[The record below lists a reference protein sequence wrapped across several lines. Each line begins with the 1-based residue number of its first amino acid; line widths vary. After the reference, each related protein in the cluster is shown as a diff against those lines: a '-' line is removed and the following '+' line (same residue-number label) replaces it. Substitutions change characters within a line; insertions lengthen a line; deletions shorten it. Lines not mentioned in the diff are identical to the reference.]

1 MYLSYSYCLKCQP
14 ISSQLMRAPT
24 FGRMKPQLKVYQDS
38 KRCCRTTGLWNT
50 VKMSIRHV
58 NRMNI
63 LNARICKKNKI
74 HTKPEKGG
82 RKPAPSRN
90 LFGSAKKCR
99 GSARFCLA
107 SLHFCYFQ
115 QQGDLFK
122 THCLYIY
129 IYDTTCLHVPF
140 LSHVSLLCNPSP
152 LLPRYHSSS
161 PCKLSCSEPQRTLL
175 SVEFQILSFS
185 ICLPLC
191 S

>member
-1 MYLSYSYCLKCQP
+1 M
-14 ISSQLMRAPT
+14 
-24 FGRMKPQLKVYQDS
+24 
-38 KRCCRTTGLWNT
+38 
-50 VKMSIRHV
+50 KMSIRHV

-115 QQGDLFK
+115 QQGNLFK
-122 THCLYIY
+122 THCLYIC
-129 IYDTTCLHVPF
+129 IYMTQLACTFLFCHTCPCFATLRHSFLGITPHPLANCLAPNPNGRCSPLSFRSLVFQYVCLYVPSFFKTMPF
-140 LSHVSLLCNPSP
+140 LHFMP
-152 LLPRYHSSS
+152 
-161 PCKLSCSEPQRTLL
+161 
-175 SVEFQILSFS
+175 FF
-185 ICLPLC
+185 
-191 S
+191 

>member
-1 MYLSYSYCLKCQP
+1 
-14 ISSQLMRAPT
+14 
-24 FGRMKPQLKVYQDS
+24 
-38 KRCCRTTGLWNT
+38 

-99 GSARFCLA
+99 GSLGYDP
-107 SLHFCYFQ
+107 SLPSER
-115 QQGDLFK
+115 
-122 THCLYIY
+122 
-129 IYDTTCLHVPF
+129 CLHVPF
-140 LSHVSLLCNPSP
+140 FHTCPCFATLHHSFLGITPHPLANCLAPNPNGRCSP
-152 LLPRYHSSS
+152 LSFGSL
-161 PCKLSCSEPQRTLL
+161 
-175 SVEFQILSFS
+175 VFS